1 LQSTPLCITI
11 ERMTLFARQCKTM
24 KTPPGRASEVVAR

>member
-1 LQSTPLCITI
+1 MRSALACHSMITVALK
-11 ERMTLFARQCKTM
+11 RKTT